1 MNGSPIKRPAVRREP
16 STPRKIVKTSN
27 PDGLLTPDATPEK
40 INFFK
45 GGIPT
50 ESPETP
56 GSTPGSISISAPST
70 PVKLF
75 HSASPASPSPA
86 VSPAPE
92 TAYFKGK
99 ALFQRGSKFQGVVG
113 REDEKGLI
121 TTKLEHCIKYHTSGA
136 LYVSG
141 LPGTGKSASVSE
153 ILQTLVKT
161 HEKLGEIEIA
171 KINCMTIDKPDQ
183 TYSVIAKEFE
193 YLDRRSRMGPRDC
206 YDLLQKQFKRKD
218 KTHILVLDE
227 LDRIVTTNQEILFR
241 IFEWSCGT
249 GTNLVVIGIANA
261 IDLTDRFLPR
271 LQAHKLKPEVVA
283 FKPYT
288 AQGITKIIEAR
299 LALLP
304 KKLMHPAAVRI
315 CAAKTAANSGD
326 LRKAFDVCR
335 RAIEVVEEEEAKKV
349 TNGDSN
355 ASSSAGASADAGIVT
370 TRHVAKVCQ
379 AVFAGVDPSE
389 RLKGLNFQQQ
399 AVLCV
404 LLKTER
410 NSNVP
415 NITVIQAFQEYEH
428 RCTQNPV
435 INSLSYSEYVEVVN
449 ALEANGL
456 LAVTGL
462 CGKKGLGSQNSSHKT
477 RGGYGS
483 ANSNEGYRDEFG
495 QRKISSR
502 AQILDVLSDLSDNDP
517 LRSILID

>member
-27 PDGLLTPDATPEK
+27 PNGLLTPDATPEK
-40 INFFK
+40 LNFYK
-45 GGIPT
+45 AGVSAGAS
-50 ESPETP
+50 ESP
-56 GSTPGSISISAPST
+56 GSTPDSISIDSPST

-75 HSASPASPSPA
+75 NSASPISPSPA
-86 VSPAPE
+86 DSPAPE
-92 TAYFKGK
+92 SAYFKGK

-113 REDEKGLI
+113 RQDEKNLI
-121 TTKLEHCIKYHTSGA
+121 TSKLEHSIKHHTSGA

-153 ILQTLVKT
+153 ILQKLVKT
-161 HEKLGEIEIA
+161 HKKIGEIEIA

-193 YLDRRSRMGPRDC
+193 YIDRRSRMSPRDC
-206 YDLLQKQFKRKD
+206 YDLLQKEFKRND
-218 KTHILVLDE
+218 TTHILVLDE

-288 AQGITKIIEAR
+288 AQGITQIIEAR

-335 RAIEVVEEEEAKKV
+335 RAIEVVEEEEAKKCID
-349 TNGDSN
+349 GESN
-355 ASSSAGASADAGIVT
+355 ANADGGIVT

-389 RLKGLNFQQQ
+389 RLRNLNFQQQ